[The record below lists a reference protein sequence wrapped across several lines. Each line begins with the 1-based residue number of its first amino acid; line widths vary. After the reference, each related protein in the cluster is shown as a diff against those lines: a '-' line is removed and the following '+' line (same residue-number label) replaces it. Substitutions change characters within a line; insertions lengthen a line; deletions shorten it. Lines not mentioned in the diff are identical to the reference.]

1 MNFFTFYHSLRKKK
15 QQVSRLNGSHRL
27 ILINTLV
34 DSPRAIVVYPQ
45 KGYLFWTDWSSR
57 NPKIERASS
66 SGEDRVVLV
75 NKTIMDKV
83 LSKKS
88 IGWPNGLTID
98 YPTDT
103 VYWIDAKE
111 DIIVKMDING
121 SMFFLFESI
130 THKYF

>member
-1 MNFFTFYHSLRKKK
+1 MFTRINIYFFPR
-15 QQVSRLNGSHRL
+15 QVSRLDGSHRL
-27 ILINTLV
+27 ILINTWV

-45 KGYLFWTDWSSR
+45 KGYLFWTDWSSQ
-57 NPKIERASS
+57 NPKIERASL

-75 NKTIMDKV
+75 NKTIMDDV

-103 VYWIDAKE
+103 IYWIDAKE
-111 DIIVKMDING
+111 DIIVKMGING
-121 SMFFLFESI
+121 GMYYLL
-130 THKYF
+130 KR